1 MTMCNGLNASDDFS
15 NWSILKDLQNL
26 KSSKIVKDEEKNIL
40 FRKLEKK
47 TVIRDPF
54 LHYYDT

>member
-1 MTMCNGLNASDDFS
+1 MCNGLNASDDFS
-15 NWSILKDLQNL
+15 NWSIVKDLQNL

-40 FRKLEKK
+40 FLKLEKNPE
-47 TVIRDPF
+47 IRDPF

>member
-1 MTMCNGLNASDDFS
+1 MCNGLDASDDFS

-40 FRKLEKK
+40 FLKLEKK
-47 TVIRDPF
+47 PRNQRPVPS
-54 LHYYDT
+54 LL